1 MSGREARVGRS
12 ALADEGGLTLV
23 EVVVALLVLSVGLL
37 AVAGMT
43 LSVGTQVRRAG
54 LYTDQ
59 NLVAQERLDRAA
71 ARGWNGTS
79 PGTAVD
85 TVVRNGVEWVV
96 TQDVS
101 DLSTRLRQVEVTVGG
116 SGTVS
121 ARTFTLRLA
130 RPRPLP
136 N

>member
-1 MSGREARVGRS
+1 MSGREARGGRS
-12 ALADEGGLTLV
+12 ALADERGLTLV

-79 PGTAVD
+79 TGTTVD
-85 TVVRNGVEWVV
+85 TVVRNGVEWEV
-96 TQDVS
+96 TEIVS
-101 DLSTRLRQVEVTVGG
+101 DLSARLRQVEVTVGG
-116 SGTVS
+116 NATVPD
-121 ARTFTLRLA
+121 RTFTLRLA